1 MIVSYK
7 RIKGGKIKYAT
18 RKRKFIIDVKTPS
31 WGPTSIDLYVLRKF
45 DPVTKYGRCE
55 FTP

>member
-18 RKRKFIIDVKTPS
+18 RKRKSIINVKNPFVGPHVDRFICFEEI
-31 WGPTSIDLYVLRKF
+31 
-45 DPVTKYGRCE
+45 
-55 FTP
+55 